1 VRLTLVT
8 AIWVQARGSPLSAL
22 SLVSQAARVRARA
35 ERTAKERLMGDLGA
49 GCAAVA
55 GLSVRTPGEKQ
66 GACQGGELR
75 ENVVMDVGFVEVARR

>member
-1 VRLTLVT
+1 
-8 AIWVQARGSPLSAL
+8 
-22 SLVSQAARVRARA
+22 
-35 ERTAKERLMGDLGA
+35 MGDLGA

-66 GACQGGELR
+66 GACQGGDLR